1 MTPQTLYYGDCL
13 EWMGQWQGNSVDLIY
28 LDPPFNSSANYNI
41 LFGEGNGVPAQVRA
55 FQDTWKW
62 DAAAVERTRR
72 ITKAIAHPAHRA
84 VAGLQQILGGS
95 GMLAY
100 VSYIAERLPE
110 MRRLMKPTAA
120 IYLHCDPTA
129 SHYLK
134 ILMDGVF
141 GAGNFRNEIVWAYR
155 TGGISTRYWPRKHDI
170 LLFYV
175 KTNAYRHNPPQ
186 ERVMYDR
193 PFFNQQFDAEGRP
206 YADVYIRDVWDGP
219 DVRPVINVSRE
230 RIGYPTQKPVDLLKR
245 IISASSNEG
254 DLALD
259 PFCGGGTTI
268 VAAAG
273 LNRRWIGIDLS
284 PHAVD
289 ITQQR
294 LAPLGIEANVEGIPQ
309 DLAGARRL
317 ARDNPQDF
325 EAWAVTRIPGLAPNE
340 IKVGDGG
347 IDGRGRMQVKPSD
360 YDSPLALAQVKG
372 GQPTIDQVRAFMTAM
387 ERDNAAM
394 GVFVTLDRFGP
405 RSSAWSETAGKGQI
419 TVGAQSYPRV
429 QLWSI
434 AEYFDDRMP
443 HIPTMLDPNTG
454 QAVQG
459 RMGV

>member
-1 MTPQTLYYGDCL
+1 MTPQTLYYGDCFD
-13 EWMGQWQGNSVDLIY
+13 WMRQWPGSSVDLIY

-55 FQDTWKW
+55 FRDTWKW
-62 DAAAVERTRR
+62 DAAAAARTRR
-72 ITKAIAHPAHRA
+72 IVNAAAHPAHR
-84 VAGLQQILGGS
+84 VIAGMQCFLGGS

-100 VSYIAERLPE
+100 ISYLAERLPE
-110 MRRLMKPTAA
+110 MRRLLKPTGSV
-120 IYLHCDPTA
+120 YLHCDPTA

-141 GAGNFRNEIVWAYR
+141 GADNFRNEIVWAYR
-155 TGGISTRYWPRKHDI
+155 TGGVSLRRWPRKHDI
-170 LLFYV
+170 ILFYV
-175 KTNAYRHNPPQ
+175 KTNAYQHRPPQ
-186 ERVMYDR
+186 ERIIYDR

-206 YADVYIRDVWDGP
+206 YADVYIRDVWDGE

-230 RIGYPTQKPVDLLKR
+230 RIGYPTQKPIALLER
-245 IISASSNEG
+245 IIRASSDEG

-259 PFCGGGTTI
+259 PFCGGGTTM
-268 VAAAG
+268 VAAAR
-273 LNRRWIGIDLS
+273 LSRQWIGIDLS

-294 LAPLGIEANVEGIPQ
+294 LAPLGIQANVEGIPQ

-317 ARDNPQDF
+317 ARGNPQDF

-347 IDGRGRMQVKPSD
+347 IDGRGRMQAKPSD
-360 YDSPLALAQVKG
+360 YDSPLVLAQVKG
-372 GQPTIDQVRAFMTAM
+372 GRPTIEQVRAFLSAM

-394 GVFVTLDRFGP
+394 GVFVTLDKFGS
-405 RSSAWSETAGKGQI
+405 RSGAWDETAGKGDI
-419 TVGAQSYPRV
+419 TVGAETYPRA

-443 HIPTMLDPNTG
+443 RIPTMLDPNTG
-454 QAVQG
+454 QPVQG
-459 RMGV
+459 RMM